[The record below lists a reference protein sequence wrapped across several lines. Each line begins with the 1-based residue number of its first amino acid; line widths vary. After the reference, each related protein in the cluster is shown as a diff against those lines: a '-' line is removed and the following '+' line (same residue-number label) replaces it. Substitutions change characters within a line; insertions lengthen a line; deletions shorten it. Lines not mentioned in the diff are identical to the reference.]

1 MRYIRK
7 FIPVLFIG
15 IIYFLGMQNP
25 KLFFE
30 NIQLFTILAFV
41 IILIFTVLPRF
52 FKSKPK
58 SNYKFKENISLN
70 NTTEEFENL
79 YNTLYTNH
87 IVDLEKLRQKAKKE
101 SIIYSLLMFVSIVG
115 YGTSR
120 LRLLD
125 KWPLVSIIVSIVA
138 LLSFAI
144 LFFCILKVFKN
155 RGKYQETYKNEIV
168 SNFIKLIGSDLK
180 YSQGIN
186 YNNECKEKYTD
197 AKFDNQP
204 FNIFFSDDH
213 IEGMLDSQVYINAAD
228 INVSNRVGSGKN
240 SYIEYVFNGI
250 FAYTKCT
257 KDIGTSV
264 KVCKNK
270 VKILNKKDIVAMDS
284 AEFEKYFDIY
294 SDNKILAMQIL
305 TSDIM
310 TDLIDFHNKYNLDFE
325 IVFKNDTIYVR
336 FFTGPMF
343 EPKTFGSS
351 MDKQLLFIY
360 YSILQFV
367 ANVTK
372 KVNKTLENLEI

>member
-7 FIPVLFIG
+7 FVPVLFIG

-41 IILIFTVLPRF
+41 IILIFTILPRF

-58 SNYKFKENISLN
+58 SNYKFKENISLTD
-70 NTTEEFENL
+70 TTEEFENL
-79 YNTLYTNH
+79 YNTLYNNH
-87 IVDLEKLRQKAKKE
+87 IVELEKLRQKAKKE
-101 SIIYSLLMFVSIVG
+101 TIIYSLLMFVSIVG

-144 LFFCILKVFKN
+144 LFFCILKVFRNK
-155 RGKYQETYKNEIV
+155 GKYQQTYKNEIV

-180 YSQGIN
+180 YSPDIN
-186 YNNECKEKYTD
+186 YNNECKGKYTD
-197 AKFDNQP
+197 AKFDNHP
-204 FNIFFSDDH
+204 FNRFYSDDH
-213 IEGMLDSQVYINAAD
+213 IEGMLDNQIYINAAD
-228 INVSNRVGSGKN
+228 IEITNHVGSGKN

-264 KVCKNK
+264 KVYKNK
-270 VKILNKKDIVAMDS
+270 VKILNNKERVNMDS
-284 AEFEKYFDIY
+284 EEFEKYFDIY

-305 TSDIM
+305 TSDVM
-310 TDLIDFHNKYNLDFE
+310 VDLIEFYNKYNLDFE

>member
-7 FIPVLFIG
+7 FVPVLFIG

-41 IILIFTVLPRF
+41 IILIFTILPRF

-58 SNYKFKENISLN
+58 SNYKFKENISLTD
-70 NTTEEFENL
+70 TTEEFENL
-79 YNTLYTNH
+79 YNTLYNNH
-87 IVDLEKLRQKAKKE
+87 IVELEKLRQKAKKE

-120 LRLLD
+120 LRFLD
-125 KWPLVSIIVSIVA
+125 KWPLVSIIVSTVA

-144 LFFCILKVFKN
+144 LFFCILKVFRNK
-155 RGKYQETYKNEIV
+155 GKYQQTYKNEIV

-180 YSQGIN
+180 YLPGLN
-186 YNNECKEKYTD
+186 YNNEYKEKYTD
-197 AKFDNQP
+197 AKFDNHP
-204 FNIFFSDDH
+204 FNIFYSDDH
-213 IEGMLDSQVYINAAD
+213 IEGMLDNQIYINAAD
-228 INVSNRVGSGKN
+228 IEITNHVGSGKN

-270 VKILNKKDIVAMDS
+270 VKILNNKERVNMDS
-284 AEFEKYFDIY
+284 EEFEKYFDIY

-305 TSDIM
+305 TSDVM
-310 TDLIDFHNKYNLDFE
+310 VDLIEFYNKYNLDFE
-325 IVFKNDTIYVR
+325 IVFKNDTIYMR

-351 MDKQLLFIY
+351 MDKQLLFTY

-372 KVNKTLENLEI
+372 KVNKTLENLNI